1 MRLRSNHDKVTRLHK
16 SSIIHVVGI
25 NFYLY
30 VIFIFLFI
38 FSVYLKKLLV
48 KSLHDLPKS
57 VKTCVP
63 SITTLIKYVYISEWA
78 KNTIFRIVKAPESCW
93 SILKGSHFSS
103 WSLSYLKNMT
113 MKELRTRQ
121 ANIYNCKCQHTSHGN
136 QLMLNEVN
144 GNNALK

>member
-30 VIFIFLFI
+30 FIFIFLLI
-38 FSVYLKKLLV
+38 FSVYPKKLLV

-63 SITTLIKYVYISEWA
+63 SITTLIKYVYIYLSEQKIRSFA
-78 KNTIFRIVKAPESCW
+78 K
-93 SILKGSHFSS
+93 
-103 WSLSYLKNMT
+103 
-113 MKELRTRQ
+113 
-121 ANIYNCKCQHTSHGN
+121 
-136 QLMLNEVN
+136 
-144 GNNALK
+144 